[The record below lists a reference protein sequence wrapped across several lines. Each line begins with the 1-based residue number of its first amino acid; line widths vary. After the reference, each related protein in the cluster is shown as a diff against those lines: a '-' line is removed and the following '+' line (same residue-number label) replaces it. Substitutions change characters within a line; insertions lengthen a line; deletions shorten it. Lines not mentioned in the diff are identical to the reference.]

1 MGKSV
6 RLDPAGDSR
15 MRLSDHKNSS
25 KLTLYSEAWR
35 YTGPFSRGNRFKG
48 SFPGFGIALGAFAV
62 YVAYDKLIADHGH
75 HDHHGEEHH

>member
-1 MGKSV
+1 MS
-6 RLDPAGDSR
+6 L
-15 MRLSDHKNSS
+15 LSYSHSS
-25 KLTLYSEAWR
+25 ILTQHSEAWR

>member
-1 MGKSV
+1 MCAI
-6 RLDPAGDSR
+6 RLTKR
-15 MRLSDHKNSS
+15 
-25 KLTLYSEAWR
+25 SEAWR

>member
-6 RLDPAGDSR
+6 RLDPTGSSH
-15 MRLSDHKNSS
+15 MRLLFHRYKIR
-25 KLTLYSEAWR
+25 LTQNSEAWR
-35 YTGPFSRGNRFKG
+35 YTGPFSRANRFKG